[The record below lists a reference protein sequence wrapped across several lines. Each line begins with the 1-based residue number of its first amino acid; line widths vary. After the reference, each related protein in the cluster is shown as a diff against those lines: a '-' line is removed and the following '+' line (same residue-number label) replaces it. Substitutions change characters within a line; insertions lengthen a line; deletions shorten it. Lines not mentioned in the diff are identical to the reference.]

1 MGTVC
6 FAILII
12 NNPIRY
18 FTKVTNGKILV
29 SVYNFS
35 EEAKK

>member
-1 MGTVC
+1 MGAVS

-18 FTKVTNGKILV
+18 FTNITNGKIPVL
-29 SVYNFS
+29 VYNFS